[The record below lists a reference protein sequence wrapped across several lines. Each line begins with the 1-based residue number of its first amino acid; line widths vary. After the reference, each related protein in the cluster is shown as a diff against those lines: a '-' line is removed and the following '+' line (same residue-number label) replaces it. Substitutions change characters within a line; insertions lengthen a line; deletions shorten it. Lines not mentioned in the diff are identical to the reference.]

1 VRERLGIDVPL
12 RSVFESPTVFEL
24 AQSLEQRRHTYPAAD
39 VPISKSASIK
49 PAGLP
54 KEIDQLSEDEI
65 NSLLYQVLGEA
76 DQQI

>member
-1 VRERLGIDVPL
+1 L

-24 AQSLEQRRHTYPAAD
+24 AKGLEERRQTYPAVA

-49 PAGLP
+49 AAVLP

-65 NSLLYQVLGEA
+65 DSLLYQVLVEA
-76 DQQI
+76 DREI